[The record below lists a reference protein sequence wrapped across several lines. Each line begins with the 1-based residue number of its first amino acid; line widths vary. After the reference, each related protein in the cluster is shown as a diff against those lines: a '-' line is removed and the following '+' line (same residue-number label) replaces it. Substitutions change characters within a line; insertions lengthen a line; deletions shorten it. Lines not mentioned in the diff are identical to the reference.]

1 MSEPSAGDTK
11 VSIQALQDFLGP
23 ASVWSKNYH
32 EALHKWSPSA
42 STFGKNYASSVKVHD
57 PTPLQNFLQKSEDQS
72 RLEQSGLGERDQGS
86 GSGAARSEDRWP
98 TDNDLVALA
107 EQLDRQIS
115 TRLGE
120 D

>member
-1 MSEPSAGDTK
+1 MSEFRAGDTG

-57 PTPLQNFLQKSEDQS
+57 PTPLQSFLQKSEDQS
-72 RLEQSGLGERDQGS
+72 RSEQSGLGERDQGS
-86 GSGAARSEDRWP
+86 GAGAAKPEDRWP
-98 TDNDLVALA
+98 TDNDMVALA
-107 EQLDRQIS
+107 EQLERQIS